1 MSDRAIPM
9 MPTHRRA
16 GEHDGRAA
24 QQRLFGGGVPGVL
37 RHLAASQL
45 EMLGG
50 WDDLTISDLLGVGVK
65 KEHMGKSMGKSK
77 SK

>member
-1 MSDRAIPM
+1 MVRPHLKKTAVLVMSDRAIPM

-37 RHLAASQL
+37 RHL
-45 EMLGG
+45 G
-50 WDDLTISDLLGVGVK
+50 
-65 KEHMGKSMGKSK
+65 
-77 SK
+77 